1 MAELAGQTWGGGLG
15 TVSIS
20 KDSDGLPWLS
30 RNGQGQ
36 DFLLICGNTVL
47 CNSELN
53 SEPFGREYRLTSW
66 QPGVFPISSVE
77 VAQPCLGHF
86 RCSDVSSTLPFPHCS
101 YTAQVLLCPA
111 QLAQPPPTLDT
122 FNLLCNICS
131 VACTHLS
138 CWQERAIVLSKSAAH
153 KPRFSEPNL
162 NSHQSPKIEIPPG
175 ACLRWRTRAD
185 PGATMNSQVWYCG
198 DRLALPF
205 PHLPLQSPM
214 MPTLLQKH
222 C

>member
-1 MAELAGQTWGGGLG
+1 MRTQGERWDLAQGTRFEADEGWRMAELAGQTWGGGLG

-20 KDSDGLPWLS
+20 KGSDGLSWLS
-30 RNGQGQ
+30 RNVQGQ

-86 RCSDVSSTLPFPHCS
+86 RCSDVSSTLPLPPLQLHSPGSSLPCS
-101 YTAQVLLCPA
+101 TGTTAT
-111 QLAQPPPTLDT
+111 TLDT
-122 FNLLCNICS
+122 FDLLCNICS
-131 VACTHLS
+131 VACTRLS

-153 KPRFSEPNL
+153 KPRFSEPSL

-175 ACLRWRTRAD
+175 ACL
-185 PGATMNSQVWYCG
+185 
-198 DRLALPF
+198 
-205 PHLPLQSPM
+205 
-214 MPTLLQKH
+214 
-222 C
+222 